1 MEKLINELKARN
13 EALKSDRTLSGLGR
27 AGRIAENK
35 RTIRLLEAGGYK
47 DTSETIEPK
56 TDSYSNFLRDN

>member
-1 MEKLINELKARN
+1 MEKLISELKARN

-35 RTIRLLEAGGYK
+35 RTIRLIESGGYK
-47 DTSETIEPK
+47 ETPK
-56 TDSYSNFLRDN
+56 PARDDRDQYSDFLRDN